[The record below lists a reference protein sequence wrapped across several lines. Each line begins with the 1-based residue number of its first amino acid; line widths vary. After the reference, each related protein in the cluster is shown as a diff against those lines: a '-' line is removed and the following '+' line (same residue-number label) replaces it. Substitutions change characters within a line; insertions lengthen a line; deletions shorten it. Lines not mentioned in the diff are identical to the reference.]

1 MITDEYRFL
10 MGIVGGYVDLDVSA
24 VEEFVLD
31 SEEVSLT
38 LSARFCP
45 ESCDSFRNKMR
56 GEVKV
61 LYFRYLN
68 VVSMVFMKTLKLG

>member
-10 MGIVGGYVDLDVSA
+10 MAIVGGYVDLDVSA
-24 VEEFVLD
+24 IEEFVLD

-45 ESCDSFRNKMR
+45 
-56 GEVKV
+56 
-61 LYFRYLN
+61 
-68 VVSMVFMKTLKLG
+68 

>member
-10 MGIVGGYVDLDVSA
+10 MGIVEGYVDLDVSA

-38 LSARFCP
+38 LSAIFCP
-45 ESCDSFRNKMR
+45 
-56 GEVKV
+56 
-61 LYFRYLN
+61 
-68 VVSMVFMKTLKLG
+68 

>member
-1 MITDEYRFL
+1 MINLVNLLVKFFVSGVNHFLQQKVREHREARKRMITDEYRFL
-10 MGIVGGYVDLDVSA
+10 MAIVGGYVDLDVSA

-45 ESCDSFRNKMR
+45 
-56 GEVKV
+56 
-61 LYFRYLN
+61 
-68 VVSMVFMKTLKLG
+68 

>member
-31 SEEVSLT
+31 SEEVTLT
-38 LSARFCP
+38 LSARFFP
-45 ESCDSFRNKMR
+45 
-56 GEVKV
+56 
-61 LYFRYLN
+61 
-68 VVSMVFMKTLKLG
+68 

>member
-1 MITDEYRFL
+1 MINLVNLLVKFFVSRVNHFLQQKVRENREARKRMITDEYRFL

-45 ESCDSFRNKMR
+45 
-56 GEVKV
+56 
-61 LYFRYLN
+61 
-68 VVSMVFMKTLKLG
+68 